1 MSTHHQI
8 LIVGGGSA
16 GVTVAAMLRNLPN
29 PPDVTLIEPKTVHY
43 YQPLWTLVGGGVFP
57 KEESMRPQ
65 ADYIPDGCEWL
76 QNKVASF
83 DPDHNK
89 VIFEDGSEHTYDVL
103 VIAAGIQINWDKIK
117 GLKGNL
123 GKNGLCSNYSWD
135 TVESTW
141 ETLRNLRGGNAIFSY
156 PNTPIK
162 CAGAPQKIMYL
173 TEHHL
178 RRTGRRAGTN
188 VIYASATAGS
198 FGVQKYKK
206 SLDKIIAE
214 RGITTHFRRNLIEVK
229 ADQKKAVW
237 EDLDGGETLELEY
250 EMLHVVPPMSAPDFI
265 KHSPLSDGS
274 ELGYV
279 DIDKHEMQHVR
290 YPNVFAL
297 GDSGNSPNSKTA
309 AAVRKQAPVV
319 VENIQAFMQGRALT
333 AKYDGYASCPLVTG
347 YGRLLMAEFVY
358 GGIPK
363 ETLPYD
369 QSKERYSLYALKAY
383 GLPRMYWHG
392 MLRGRW

>member
-1 MSTHHQI
+1 MSHHQV

-16 GVTVAAMLRNLPN
+16 GVTVAAMLRNLPE
-29 PPDVTLIEPKTVHY
+29 PLEVTLIEPKTVHY

-65 ADYIPDGCEWL
+65 EEFIPMGAGWIQERV
-76 QNKVASF
+76 QSF
-83 DPDHNK
+83 DPDHQS
-89 VIFEDGSEHTYDVL
+89 VTLESGETHTYDIL
-103 VIAAGIQINWDKIK
+103 VVAAGIQLDWHKIE

-123 GKNGLCSNYSWD
+123 GRNGICSNYSYE

-141 ETLRNLRGGNAIFSY
+141 ETLRNFSGGQAVFTY

-173 TEHHL
+173 TEHQL
-178 RRTGRRAGTN
+178 RRRGKRSASK
-188 VIYASATAGS
+188 VIYASATAS
-198 FGVQKYKK
+198 IFGVDKYRR
-206 SLDKIIAE
+206 SLEKIVAE
-214 RGITTHFRRNLIEVK
+214 RDIETHYRVNLT
-229 ADQKKAVW
+229 AVDATAK
-237 EDLDGGETLELEY
+237 EAHFEHLDGGDPITLKY
-250 EMLHVVPPMSAPDFI
+250 DMLHVVPPMSAPDFI
-265 KHSPLSDGS
+265 KQSPLADPNNP
-274 ELGYV
+274 LGYV
-279 DIDKHEMQHVR
+279 EIDAHTLQHTR
-290 YPNVFAL
+290 YPDVFSL
-297 GDSGNSPNSKTA
+297 GDSGSSPNSKTA

-319 VENIQAFMQGRALT
+319 VENILAHLQGRALT
-333 AKYDGYASCPLVTG
+333 GQYDGYASCPLVTG

-358 GGIPK
+358 GGKPK

>member
-1 MSTHHQI
+1 MSHHQV

-16 GVTVAAMLRNLPN
+16 GISVAALLRNLPD
-29 PPDVTLIEPKTVHY
+29 PLGVTIIEPKKVHY

-57 KEESMRPQ
+57 KEESVREQ
-65 ADYIPDGCEWL
+65 EEYIPHGAEWI
-76 QNKVASF
+76 QEKVKAF

-89 VIFEDGSEHTYDVL
+89 VIMESGEEHTYDVL
-103 VIAAGIQINWDKIK
+103 VVAAGLQLDWHKIK

-123 GKNGLCSNYSWD
+123 GKGGICSNYLYE

-141 ETLRNLRGGNAIFSY
+141 ETLRNFKGGNAVFTY

-178 RRTGRRAGTN
+178 RRTGHRQASN
-188 VIYASATAGS
+188 VIYASATAS
-198 FGVQKYKK
+198 IFGVDKYRR
-206 SLDKIIAE
+206 SLEKIVDE
-214 RGITTHFRRNLIEVK
+214 RGIETHFGRNLVEVRPESK
-229 ADQKKAVW
+229 QAVF
-237 EDLDGGETLELEY
+237 EDLGGGEPLVLEY

-265 KHSPLSDGS
+265 KESPLSDGS
-274 ELGYV
+274 ALGYV
-279 DIDKHEMQHVR
+279 DIDKFSLQHVK
-290 YPNVFAL
+290 YSNVFAL

-319 VENIQAFMQGRALT
+319 ADNIVAHLQGRLLT
-333 AKYDGYASCPLVTG
+333 GQYDGYASCPLVTG